1 MGKKFLVTL
10 ICSVL
15 WLVVFPDCWTAVV
28 ANAGAAELSAPT
40 YFFGLPA
47 GDGKIYLGWRLD
59 SKNPQMGYNVYRQD
73 PGGKFKKVNAKPI
86 TDSTNYLDKKNI
98 NAEQTYTYYARA
110 VDTKTGQESGNSA
123 EVKVTAGKGTTIYS
137 SIKKIHPNTGSAK
150 VKVGDIDADGLP
162 DFLVV
167 CRTSPGSNG
176 SYGNLHVKVLY
187 NNGKQACDIDMGET
201 EKVLRTAWTFWDL
214 NGDGKDELIGVMKK
228 APGNNQYSLYVMDP
242 TTSGKVLSQIDVPSS
257 PPVISTRFKTMTIA
271 YLDGKRPYILYGAGH
286 EYSQHRYV
294 NAYTFDAQSGLKLAW
309 SWDKKASPPPPPHPK
324 TDPSSSHQ
332 FEVVDIDGD
341 GKDEA
346 FLGVYVYDEKGI
358 WKDPWGVPNPNMWS
372 HADGVHAGP
381 IRPASQPAKG
391 CSGKQ
396 DVYFHLEETPGGIHV
411 TDCKGKIVWERGG
424 DCEVKEKKVLHA
436 HAGWIGDVVKS
447 SPGWEIWVMHKDAN
461 GAGMCCPF
469 LYSANGQMINCN
481 CDLRGGT
488 VDWDGALPLEV
499 ISGNNIIERFN
510 DSGTQLSQ
518 VKAIGNK
525 VELAMDVVGDYR
537 EEVIAFDNYQDQG
550 YLHLQVYTNISLNGQ
565 RKPSPCDDLQ
575 YLERH
580 RWAGH

>member
-1 MGKKFLVTL
+1 MRKKFWVSL
-10 ICSVL
+10 ILSVL
-15 WLVVFPDCWTAVV
+15 WLVVFPDCRAVVV
-28 ANAGAAELSAPT
+28 ANAGAAELSAPV

-86 TDSTNYLDKKNI
+86 ADSTNYLDGSGIKDGK
-98 NAEQTYTYYARA
+98 TYTYYVRA
-110 VDTKTGQESGNSA
+110 VDSGTGQESGNSA
-123 EVKVTAGKGTTIYS
+123 EVEVTAGKGTNIYS
-137 SIKKIHPNTGSAK
+137 SIEKIHPNTGSAR

-167 CRTSPGSNG
+167 CRKSPDSAAGEHDDEYEDTG
-176 SYGNLHVKVLY
+176 DYGNLHVKVLY

-228 APGNNQYSLYVMDP
+228 APGSNQYSLYVMDP
-242 TTSGKVLSQIDVPSS
+242 TASGKVLSQIDVPSS

-294 NAYTFDAQSGLKLAW
+294 NAYTFDAQSGLKIAW
-309 SWDKKASPPPPPHPK
+309 SWDKAASQSPK

-358 WKDPWGVPNPNMWS
+358 WKDPWGGHMWS

-381 IRPASQPAKG
+381 IKSEL
-391 CSGKQ
+391 

-411 TDCKGKIVWERGG
+411 TDCQGNIEWEKGG
-424 DCEVKEKKVLHA
+424 DCIVGDRKVLHA
-436 HAGWIGDVVKS
+436 HAGWIGDVVKN
-447 SPGWEIWVMHKDAN
+447 SPGWEVWVMHKDT
-461 GAGMCCPF
+461 GATGMCCPF
-469 LYSANGQMINCN
+469 LYSANGQMINRN

-537 EEVIAFDNYQDQG
+537 EEVIAFDNYQG
-550 YLHLQVYTNISLNGQ
+550 YLRLQVYTNINLNSQ
-565 RKPSPCDDLQ
+565 RKPSPCDDRQ